1 MAEDI
6 EFVEYLKL
14 QDSLDMCSKTELLE
28 DLRRA
33 GARVSPRQL
42 TTYVTEGLVPK
53 SARVGSRSGVYP
65 RVILDL
71 VYWIEQSRR
80 RGLSIEAIKQLVPL
94 WRFVRAGL
102 KRREIDLGE
111 FEAQAQ
117 EVVSLEEAAFAVP
130 SLFVACLP
138 CPIHDMD
145 GQEALLETK
154 FVLKDGTRA
163 KHSAK
168 EPMTLGFTI
177 TDAQDN
183 HCRLASTRIAIP
195 LADEHD
201 APSTVSLTVSLPNDE
216 RATGSTDSNGASL
229 RNQRKRGRER
239 S

>member
-1 MAEDI
+1 VAEDI

-14 QDSLDMCSKTELLE
+14 QDNLDMCSKTELLD
-28 DLRRA
+28 DLRRS
-33 GARVSPRQL
+33 GARVSARQL

-102 KRREIDLGE
+102 KRREVDLGE
-111 FEAQAQ
+111 FEALAQ

-138 CPIHDMD
+138 CPVHDTN

-154 FVLKDGTRA
+154 FVLKEGTRV

-177 TDAQDN
+177 TDAKDN
-183 HCRLASTRIAIP
+183 RCRLASTRIAIP
-195 LADEHD
+195 LADEHES
-201 APSTVSLTVSLPNDE
+201 PSTVSLTVSLPHDDAPTDATDLSG
-216 RATGSTDSNGASL
+216 RASG
-229 RNQRKRGRER
+229 NQRKRSRER